1 MNACMDAIID
11 DSAIIQRP
19 SDVDILNGY
28 IDTAVNHAVDAH
40 MAERLQ
46 RDFCSKMRAIARSA
60 PRTAS
65 FDLQDDEIAGFLL
78 TLERRYPHSRLHWKG
93 TFTRNSESLTLTGY
107 LDYQAGEEKQ
117 INHTIDD

>member
-1 MNACMDAIID
+1 MDAIID